1 MNRLFFLSLLFFLGN
16 TSEFFAQTE
25 PLWDNTTKNKPSQEL
40 QEVEIISSTDCKI
53 QKAFVYPKIRNYH
66 SIHD

>member
-25 PLWDNTTKNKPSQEL
+25 PLWDNTTKNKASQEV
-40 QEVEIISSTDCKI
+40 QEVGIISSTDCKM
-53 QKAFVYPKIRNYH
+53 QKGVV
-66 SIHD
+66 